1 MNLSMILYI
10 LSWITCFCGL
20 FLLPS
25 CLVAL
30 IYQETAGLAYLA
42 AALIYIALGLLL
54 TRRRPTVTRFYARDG
69 YVTVALTWLLISV
82 LGAVPFVW
90 SGDIPRF
97 IDAVFETASGFTT
110 TGSTILTDIEALSH
124 ASLFWR
130 SFTHWLGG
138 MGVLVF
144 VMAVVPLT
152 SGRNIHL
159 MRAESTGP
167 SVEKLVP
174 KIRETAKLLYGIYF
188 VLTLA
193 ELVLLLLGGM
203 SFFEAITACFS
214 TAGTGGFAVLNSSM
228 ANYSPYLQYVVTIF
242 MLLFGVTFNVY
253 FLLLMRKVKAGLLY
267 EEFRWY
273 LLVIAGA
280 TALVV
285 YDIRNLFPTF
295 EAAFRHGFFQVVS
308 VITTTGY
315 MTVDFDHWPVLA
327 QTVLVV
333 LMFIGACAGSTG
345 GGMKVSRWLV
355 MGKYLRSELQRFR
368 HPRMVRQLR
377 LNGSL
382 VSQELLR
389 SVLVYLVGYLLIFVI
404 SLFLVTLEGYDL
416 VTNFTAV
423 ATTYNNVGPGLN
435 LVGPV
440 CNFSFFSPLSKAV
453 FIFDML
459 AGRLEVLPLLVL
471 ISASGESLSHR
482 LKKLR
487 PSAG

>member
-1 MNLSMILYI
+1 MNLSMIFYI
-10 LSWITCFCGL
+10 LSWVTCFCGL

-25 CLVAL
+25 CVVAV
-30 IYQETAGLAYLA
+30 IYQEQEGFAFLA
-42 AALIYIALGLLL
+42 AALLYIALGLLL
-54 TRRRPTVTRFYARDG
+54 SRRKPTSSHFYARDG
-69 YVTVALTWLLISV
+69 YVTVALTWLLISF
-82 LGAVPFVW
+82 LGALPFVW
-90 SGDIPRF
+90 SGDIPHL
-97 IDAVFETASGFTT
+97 IDAMFETASGFTT

-144 VMAVVPLT
+144 VMAVIPLT

-174 KIRETAKLLYGIYF
+174 KVRKTAGLLYSIYI

-203 SFFEAITACFS
+203 PFFEAITACFS

-228 ANYSPYLQYVVTIF
+228 ADYSPYIHYVIILF
-242 MLLFGVTFNVY
+242 MLLFGVSFNVY
-253 FLLLMRKVKAGLLY
+253 FLVYMKKFRSALQY
-267 EEFRWY
+267 EELRWY
-273 LLVIAGA
+273 LLVVAGA

-285 YDIRNLFPTF
+285 YDIRNLFPTL
-295 EAAFRHGFFQVVS
+295 EEAFRHGLFQVAS

-315 MTVDFDHWPVLA
+315 VTVDFDLWPSMA
-327 QTVLVV
+327 KTVLVV

-345 GGMKVSRWLV
+345 GGMKVSRWLL
-355 MGKYLRSELQRFR
+355 MGKFLRSELQRFR
-368 HPRMVRQLR
+368 HPRMVQHLR
-377 LNGSL
+377 LNGAL
-382 VSQELLR
+382 VNQELLR

-404 SLFLVTLEGYDL
+404 SLMLITVEGYDL

-423 ATTYNNVGPGLN
+423 ATTYNNVGPGLS

-471 ISASGESLSHR
+471 ITSAGESVSRKVRTLGRSR
-482 LKKLR
+482 
-487 PSAG
+487 